1 MTPQEAQIHLTRLL
15 KAVEKAVDTYDELVE
30 LRKSFNCIKTELLKD
45 EKTTGTTS
53 NPNN

>member
-1 MTPQEAQIHLTRLL
+1 MTPQEAQIHLARML
-15 KAVEKAVDTYDELVE
+15 KAVEKSVGTYDELVE